1 MRLSPCWGCATAR
14 DASVRTVFAINRIRI
29 IFQKHSEFTKLTLL
43 LTILSMPTL
52 SRIAI
57 LLSY

>member
-1 MRLSPCWGCATAR
+1 MRSSLCGGCAKAR
-14 DASVRTVFAINRIRI
+14 DASIRAAFAISRVRI

-43 LTILSMPTL
+43 LSIPTL